1 MTRPLVKH
9 MAISAILLGSFAV
22 IGAGLVAW
30 IHQQTAPTITA
41 NEQAAL
47 LRNLHSLVP
56 PEKHDNKLTRDTI
69 QVRDEAL
76 LGTPKPV
83 TVYRARKEEEP
94 VTAILNVIAPDGY
107 GGPINLLVAIR
118 YNGELA
124 GVRVINH
131 RETPG
136 LGDAI
141 EADRSDWIHS
151 FEGKSLDNP
160 DPAGWKVE
168 KDSGEFDQFTGA
180 TVTPRA
186 VVKAVHN
193 ALKYY
198 QQHREQLFR
207 PTDNPTTDES
217 T

>member
-1 MTRPLVKH
+1 MRALVKH
-9 MAISAILLGSFAV
+9 MSISAVLLGSFAIV
-22 IGAGLVAW
+22 GGGVVAW
-30 IHQQTAPTITA
+30 IQQQTAPTIAA

-47 LRNLHSLVP
+47 LRNLHTLVP
-56 PEKHDNKLTRDTI
+56 PGTHDNDLAQDTI
-69 QVRDEAL
+69 QVRNEVL
-76 LGTPKPV
+76 LGTPEPV
-83 TVYRARKEEEP
+83 TVYRARQSGEP

-107 GGPINLLVAIR
+107 NGRINLLVAIR
-118 YNGELA
+118 YSGELA

-141 EADRSDWIHS
+141 EPERSTWIHT
-151 FEGKSLDNP
+151 FTGKSLDNP
-160 DPAGWKVE
+160 KPAGWAVK
-168 KDSGEFDQFTGA
+168 KDGGQFDQFTGA

-198 QQHREQLFR
+198 AEHREQLFR
-207 PTDNPTTDES
+207 PTDNIADEPT
-217 T
+217 

>member
-1 MTRPLVKH
+1 MQLLKH
-9 MAISAILLGSFAV
+9 MSISAVLLGGFAI
-22 IGAGLVAW
+22 IGSTLVAW
-30 IHQQTAPTITA
+30 IHQQTAPTIEA

-56 PEKHDNKLTRDTI
+56 PDIHDNDITEDTI
-69 QVRDEAL
+69 QVRNEPL
-76 LGTPKPV
+76 LGTPEPV
-83 TVYRARKEEEP
+83 TVYRARRNGEP

-107 GGPINLLVAIR
+107 SGRINLLVAIR

-141 EADRSDWIHS
+141 DADRSDWIHS
-151 FEGKSLDNP
+151 FAGKSLDNP
-160 DPAGWKVE
+160 GPAGWRVK
-168 KDSGEFDQFTGA
+168 KDGGEFDQFTGA

-198 QQHREQLFR
+198 AEHREQLFR
-207 PTDNPTTDES
+207 PTDNTSDEAS
-217 T
+217 

>member
-1 MTRPLVKH
+1 MRALAKH
-9 MAISAILLGSFAV
+9 MTISAVLLGGFAV

-30 IHQQTAPTITA
+30 IHQQTAPTIAA

-47 LRNLHSLVP
+47 LRNLHSLVTP
-56 PEKHDNKLTRDTI
+56 KAHDNKLTRDTI
-69 QVRDEAL
+69 QVRNEAL

-83 TVYRARKEEEP
+83 TVYRARKDGEP

-107 GGPINLLVAIR
+107 SGPINLLVAIR

-151 FEGKSLDNP
+151 FSGKSLNNP
-160 DPAGWKVE
+160 GPAGWKVK
-168 KDSGEFDQFTGA
+168 KDGGQFDQFTGA

-198 QQHREQLFR
+198 ERHREQLFR

>member
-1 MTRPLVKH
+1 MRALVKH
-9 MAISAILLGSFAV
+9 MTISAVLLGGFAV

-41 NEQAAL
+41 NEKAAL
-47 LRNLHSLVP
+47 LRNLHTLVP
-56 PEKHDNKLTRDTI
+56 PDTHDNTLIRDTI
-69 QVRDEAL
+69 QVRDPAL
-76 LGTPKPV
+76 LGTPDPV
-83 TVYRARKEEEP
+83 TVYRARKDGEP

-107 GGPINLLVAIR
+107 SGSISLLVAIR
-118 YNGELA
+118 YDGELA

-151 FEGKSLDNP
+151 FSGKSLDNP
-160 DPAGWKVE
+160 GPAGWKVK
-168 KDSGEFDQFTGA
+168 KDGGQFDQFTGA
-180 TVTPRA
+180 TVSPRA

-198 QQHREQLFR
+198 EQHREQLFR
-207 PTDNPTTDES
+207 STDNPTTDES